1 MAKSKRSK
9 RSRDTVR
16 AQREH
21 LLRQGLRLI
30 RIWVPDVRSP
40 AFAAAAHRQSLAVA
54 SSRHAVVDQ
63 AFTDAISE

>member
-1 MAKSKRSK
+1 MAKSKSSK
-9 RSRDTVR
+9 RSRDNVR

-30 RIWVPDVRSP
+30 RIRVPDVRSP
-40 AFAAAAHRQSLAVA
+40 AFAAAAHRQSYAVA
-54 SSRHAVVDQ
+54 RSRHAVVDQ